1 MAAQGTIC
9 KRETKEMSDWIQN
22 PFHLFFILGSLVAV
36 LLIHFVIKSV
46 SAAIVDN
53 SDIDLSDSMMRDAF
67 SPASSHLTVP
77 ELRQRYVQ
85 SYFWGIAYYLYFDTL
100 FASGIAVPSVMPRV
114 TIAKV
119 AGMTVLVLIPF
130 VSMQLS
136 SEWIPIR
143 RTTSL
148 LTGVV
153 LASLSFG
160 ILYWKG
166 FLGR

>member
-9 KRETKEMSDWIQN
+9 KRETKEMSDWIQS

-36 LLIHFVIKSV
+36 FLSHFVIKSV

-53 SDIDLSDSMMRDAF
+53 RRLDLSDSMMKEVF
-67 SPASSHLTVP
+67 SPSSSHLTISQ
-77 ELRQRYVQ
+77 LRHKYVQ
-85 SYFWGIAYYLYFDTL
+85 SYFWSIVYYLYFDTL

-148 LTGVV
+148 LAGVV
-153 LASLSFG
+153 LLSLSFG
-160 ILYWKG
+160 ILYWRG
-166 FLGR
+166 FLGG